1 MPGGKVAQSTRSSP
15 PNINQRRRTSPPY
28 RADEA
33 DFKDAGSPGGRT
45 THDAQTVDG
54 CISSDTNTN
63 VVAIM
68 TAPA

>member
-1 MPGGKVAQSTRSSP
+1 M
-15 PNINQRRRTSPPY
+15 
-28 RADEA
+28 ADEA
-33 DFKDAGSPGGRT
+33 ELKDAGSPGGRT
-45 THDAQTVDG
+45 THHAQTVDG